1 MNKYSSMIGGNP
13 SDVPRSPDEIAR
25 RSICVFT
32 LIEHA
37 MTYHDQAL
45 ERREWL
51 ERKGITPA
59 LTNAERQYLYSDS
72 PTEQQDI
79 NATWLAECLCIL
91 LWSIGYIESVPTD
104 SEKFSAADTFDF
116 MPGYSEISVDEFI
129 DRAKLR
135 PVDEL
140 YEMARDIQ
148 WAHGKA
154 RSMNQ
159 QEVCEILR
167 ERHLAINWVVGYC
180 GLSWDMVTADT

>member
-59 LTNAERQYLYSDS
+59 LTNGS
-72 PTEQQDI
+72 
-79 NATWLAECLCIL
+79 
-91 LWSIGYIESVPTD
+91 
-104 SEKFSAADTFDF
+104 
-116 MPGYSEISVDEFI
+116 
-129 DRAKLR
+129 
-135 PVDEL
+135 
-140 YEMARDIQ
+140 
-148 WAHGKA
+148 
-154 RSMNQ
+154 
-159 QEVCEILR
+159 
-167 ERHLAINWVVGYC
+167 
-180 GLSWDMVTADT
+180 